1 MPSKDISN
9 LLIDRVD
16 LKLYV
21 AEKLLNNL
29 QEIVEKYQNMEN
41 ENIELQMEMDID
53 CFLVQILGAMDALLI
68 QIDTRLELGIATEKV
83 DLDTIQ
89 SALNARTKNISLV
102 TDLYEASEYNSWLW
116 RLKEFRNQT
125 MQRPAVQVQDH
136 FFKNISK
143 DISPEQLTKSTADPG
158 EYLNENLI
166 PYFQES
172 VRRVRQ
178 LVNAIRM
185 KEPLLK

>member
-9 LLIDRVD
+9 LLNDRVEF
-16 LKLYV
+16 KLYV

-29 QEIVEKYQNMEN
+29 QEIVGKNQNTEN
-41 ENIELQMEMDID
+41 QRNELQTEMDID
-53 CFLVQILGAMDALLI
+53 CFLVQILAAIDALLI
-68 QIDTRLELGIATEKV
+68 QIDIKLELGIATEKV
-83 DLDTIQ
+83 DLDTIR

-102 TDLYEASEYNSWLW
+102 TELHKASEYNNWLW

-125 MQRPAVQVQDH
+125 MQRPAVQVQDN
-136 FFKNISK
+136 FFKNIK
-143 DISPEQLTKSTADPG
+143 DISSELPTKSTAVPG
-158 EYLNENLI
+158 EYLNEDLI
-166 PYFQES
+166 PYFKES

-178 LVNAIRM
+178 LVNSIRM